1 MPIEIFNAVSGD
13 KKEFESLESIHAFLA
28 ETDNPQFWRGY
39 EHLEHVGASPI
50 SQEQPIEVPEPA
62 VEQPS
67 AEVFPLI
74 TETEQV
80 AVEAKA
86 LAIKPKTSKGAK

>member
-39 EHLEHVGASPI
+39 ENLEHVEASPI
-50 SQEQPIEVPEPA
+50 SQEQPI
-62 VEQPS
+62 